1 MTKGTFRLGRIAGI
15 PISANWTAVVGALI
29 IATSIGGLL
38 PPAADGPGGLGVF
51 ALSLAGALLFAGSLL
66 AHELGHALV
75 ARRRGVHTQEI
86 TLWMLGGV
94 AKLTSEPTEP
104 KDELAIS
111 AAGPAVSLGFGAIGA
126 GLALGL
132 SALSAP
138 EAIIAL
144 AWIVAFTNVMLGVF
158 NLLPGLPLDGG
169 RILRAWQWKRHGD
182 RERATLTAAR
192 GGRIVGGALMLIGL
206 WSFLSLGTGLWTM
219 FVGFFLWSNARL
231 ETARIQWAIAKRNA
245 ESWINQAMPGFPNQQ
260 GPNQQGPG
268 QTGPNP
274 YGPRPWTPGPNG
286 SGSVIDVDG
295 WASTPGGPSNGA
307 SGEWPTQPGGYPTEL
322 SMWPTTSSTSAGR
335 TS

>member
-15 PISANWTAVVGALI
+15 PISANWTAILGALL

-38 PPAADGPGGLGVF
+38 PPAADGLGGLGVF
-51 ALSLAGALLFAGSLL
+51 ALSLAGALLFACSLL

-94 AKLTSEPTEP
+94 AKLTTEP
-104 KDELAIS
+104 SSPADELAIS
-111 AAGPAVSLGFGAIGA
+111 AAGPAVSIGLGGA
-126 GLALGL
+126 GLGVAAALG
-132 SALSAP
+132 AFSAP
-138 EAIIAL
+138 EAIIVL
-144 AWIVAFTNVMLGVF
+144 AWILAFTNLMLGVF

-192 GGRIVGGALMLIGL
+192 GGRIVGGALMLVGL
-206 WSFLSLGTGLWTM
+206 WSFVSTGAGLWTM
-219 FVGFFLWSNARL
+219 FVGFFLWSNARV
-231 ETARIQWAIAKRNA
+231 ETARIHWAIARRNA
-245 ESWINQAMPGFPNQQ
+245 ETRLGRTGFPNQ
-260 GPNQQGPG
+260 G
-268 QTGPNP
+268 
-274 YGPRPWTPGPNG
+274 G
-286 SGSVIDVDG
+286 SGPIVDVAG
-295 WASTPGGPSNGA
+295 WPAAPGGEPAGPVN
-307 SGEWPTQPGGYPTEL
+307 WPTRPGAYPTDL